1 VPSRL
6 EATTYTCPKCKADFE
21 TAYVDGVFQVVWVE
35 EKSSNEPSATAI
47 TDPLAREILGVSVT
61 ADFVAIKT
69 AWRKVAQQ
77 Y

>member
-1 VPSRL
+1 
-6 EATTYTCPKCKADFE
+6 
-21 TAYVDGVFQVVWVE
+21 VDGVFQVVWVE